1 MKYLM
6 TFEKYQTY
14 SDYEK
19 QRSKWASPEELKKD
33 ATASI
38 KKLLPTFDE
47 KWIDSTEEQSDD
59 EKGIKFE
66 FKIGK
71 DLVHMFKVDRWR
83 GQWEYY
89 LNKKKSDEYKIQ
101 KHFDETLM
109 SPLESFLKYATG
121 YDFYAA
127 YIDDGRQYQ
136 NATANNKRIEDR
148 FSKLSKS
155 DQKKA
160 VKELYKKFNKDDV
173 DSVFK

>member
-1 MKYLM
+1 M
-6 TFEKYQTY
+6 E
-14 SDYEK
+14 
-19 QRSKWASPEELKKD
+19 
-33 ATASI
+33 
-38 KKLLPTFDE
+38 
-47 KWIDSTEEQSDD
+47 
-59 EKGIKFE
+59 GIKFE

-71 DLVHMFKVDRWR
+71 DLVHMFKVDRWI

-136 NATANNKRIEDR
+136 NATANNKRIEDG

-160 VKELYKKFNKDDV
+160 VKELYKKFDKDDV